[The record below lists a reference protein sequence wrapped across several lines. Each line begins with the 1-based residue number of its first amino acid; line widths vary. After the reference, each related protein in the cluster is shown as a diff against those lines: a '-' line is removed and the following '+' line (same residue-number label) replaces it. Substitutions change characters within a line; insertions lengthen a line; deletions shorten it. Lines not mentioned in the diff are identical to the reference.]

1 MNTFGVQYPDKSLK
15 ISLEKY
21 DAPQHSNSEISE
33 IKKVLRQFQDG
44 YTKRDLSNV
53 EGFAEEL
60 FIVGNDT
67 CILGTG
73 TGELFLGIEQ
83 VKTLIKND
91 WEYWGDVNIDS
102 EDVYIGNKDEVAWF
116 AAKGTVR
123 YIFQNTP
130 ESYDK
135 YINFIKRKAQEP
147 ELTDRQKICSNP
159 IFYPKIKFS

>member
-60 FIVGNDT
+60 FIVGDDT

-73 TGELFLGIEQ
+73 TGELFKNKSALAGDK
-83 VKTLIKND
+83 VLI
-91 WEYWGDVNIDS
+91 I
-102 EDVYIGNKDEVAWF
+102 I
-116 AAKGTVR
+116 AAIPWLCPCMAKSR
-123 YIFQNTP
+123 PCHQ
-130 ESYDK
+130 S
-135 YINFIKRKAQEP
+135 KA
-147 ELTDRQKICSNP
+147 L
-159 IFYPKIKFS
+159 FYRKFSILFKMVLTELHEQLK